1 MNHPIIK
8 EFRDF
13 LLQGSLLQL
22 AVAFIM
28 AAAFGAVVIAFT
40 DGIVMA
46 FIAAIFGEPS
56 FDSIGLDVG
65 DGRLYIGR
73 FLTALAN
80 LAIVGAAVF
89 FFIVR
94 PAKVLKERQKD
105 EGVTEP
111 ISEDTELLRE
121 IRDLLRS
128 RP

>member
-1 MNHPIIK
+1 MNNPIIK

-13 LLQGSLLQL
+13 LLQGNLLEL

-28 AAAFGAVVIAFT
+28 AAAFGAVVATFT

-46 FIAAIFGEPS
+46 FIAAIFGKPN
-56 FDSIGLDVG
+56 FDSIGLDIG
-65 DGRLYIGR
+65 DGRLFIGT

-89 FFIVR
+89 FFIVK
-94 PAKVLKERQKD
+94 PAKMLKERQKD
-105 EGVTEP
+105 EGVTQP

-121 IRDLLRS
+121 IRDLLRT

>member
-28 AAAFGAVVIAFT
+28 AAAFGAVVATFT

-56 FDSIGLDVG
+56 FDSIVLDVG
-65 DGRLYIGR
+65 DGRLLIGS

-111 ISEDTELLRE
+111 ISQDTELLQE
-121 IRDLLRS
+121 IRDLLRN